1 MTELERKI
9 KKLEAIG
16 VLVLFDDED
25 DEFYWVDVNKET
37 DYLFQGFETEEQAVE
52 DALKAYGLDKP
63 SFRGYVHF
71 MRTMVEKAA
80 GMNHSVKIPATFP
93 VPKDWDIR
101 DNDR

>member
-37 DYLFQGFETEEQAVE
+37 DYIFQGFETEEQAVA
-52 DALKAYGLDKP
+52 DALLAYGLEDKP
-63 SFRGYVHF
+63 VSYVQF
-71 MRTMVEKAA
+71 MKSLIARSK
-80 GMNHSVKIPATFP
+80 K
-93 VPKDWDIR
+93 
-101 DNDR
+101 